1 MPFQILSLSGGGYLG
16 LYTISIL
23 SEFERRVG
31 RPIASC
37 FNLLAGTSVGGIIA
51 LALAAEKSTDQI
63 RSAFEQNGASIFSS
77 LPAPRTKLGELAD
90 FFRSIR
96 SAKYRSEPLRRTIV
110 QILGDDMSM
119 GDLTHPVIIPAVN
132 LTKGKPQMFKTDH
145 HPDFKVDHL
154 RKLVDVAL
162 ATSAAPT
169 YFPIATIG
177 DEMFVDGGL
186 FANSPDLVALHEA
199 EYFFRKSV
207 DDVSILSV
215 GTTTSKFS
223 FSHTRGLDLGAV
235 AWARRFPQVL
245 LSAQQL
251 DVEYI
256 LRHKLGER
264 YLRIDAEQSKEQERD
279 LGLDVATDAALRTI
293 RGLATA
299 SAQEFLNNTTL
310 NKILSREADPPS
322 FYYRAATRKD

>member
-23 SEFERRVG
+23 AEFERRIG

-63 RSAFEQNGASIFSS
+63 RVAFERNGTSIFSPR
-77 LPAPRTKLGELAD
+77 PAPTTRLGELVD
-90 FFRSIR
+90 FFRSFR

-110 QILGDDMSM
+110 QILGGDISM
-119 GDLTHPVIIPAVN
+119 GDLTHPVIIPSVN
-132 LTKGKPQMFKTDH
+132 LTKGKPQIFKTDH

-154 RKLVDVAL
+154 RRVIDVAL

-177 DEMFVDGGL
+177 DEMFADGGL

-199 EYFFRKSV
+199 EYFFQQNV
-207 DDVSILSV
+207 ADVFILSV
-215 GTTTSKFS
+215 GTTTSRFS
-223 FSHTRGLDLGAV
+223 FSHARGLNLGTL

-256 LRHKLGER
+256 LHHKLGDR
-264 YLRIDAEQSKEQERD
+264 YLRIDSEQSKEQERD
-279 LGLDVATDAALRTI
+279 LGLDIATDAAQKTI
-293 RGLATA
+293 RGLAAAT
-299 SAQEFLNNTTL
+299 AQEFLNNTMLTQ
-310 NKILSREADPPS
+310 ILSRTANPS
-322 FYYRAATRKD
+322 VFYHRAAAHKN